1 MRNHPDTG
9 NLGEEKRRQ
18 ENLEEEKVRPVSGE
32 LWKKVVSNYPPKKVG
47 GISK

>member
-18 ENLEEEKVRPVSGE
+18 ENREEENVRPVSGE

-47 GISK
+47 GIFK